1 MTNSDKTVLV
11 TGGSRGIGRATCL
24 AFARA
29 GYKVAFCHLND
40 MDAAKTL
47 ADINALSTGLEINAD
62 VSAEA
67 SARSVFEQVR
77 VEFGSVDVLINN
89 AGILSEAPLA
99 ETTIEDFDSVI
110 AVNLRGCFLFGREFV
125 RNSQTGRIINVASD
139 LALLG
144 REGMSAY
151 AASKGAILSMTRSWA
166 HELAPNILVN
176 AVAPGPINTSMTDP
190 ENMSA
195 EARAADLNTPL
206 ARFGEAPEIAELIL
220 YLAGPHSGF
229 TTGQCFG
236 VNGGS
241 VM

>member
-1 MTNSDKTVLV
+1 MTSNGKTVLV

-24 AFARA
+24 AFAQA
-29 GYKVAFCHLND
+29 GDRVAFCHLND
-40 MDAAKTL
+40 LDAEKTL
-47 ADINALSTGLEINAD
+47 ADINSLSTGLGINAD

-67 SARSVFEQVR
+67 SAQSVFEQVGA
-77 VEFGSVDVLINN
+77 VFGNVDVLVNN

-99 ETTIEDFDSVI
+99 ETTIEDFDQVI
-110 AVNLRGCFLFGREFV
+110 AINLRGCFLFGREFV
-125 RNSQTGRIINVASD
+125 RHSRTGRIINVASD

-166 HELAPNILVN
+166 RELAPDILVN

-195 EARAADLNTPL
+195 EAQAADLNTPL
-206 ARFGEAPEIAELIL
+206 ARFGEATEIAEMIL